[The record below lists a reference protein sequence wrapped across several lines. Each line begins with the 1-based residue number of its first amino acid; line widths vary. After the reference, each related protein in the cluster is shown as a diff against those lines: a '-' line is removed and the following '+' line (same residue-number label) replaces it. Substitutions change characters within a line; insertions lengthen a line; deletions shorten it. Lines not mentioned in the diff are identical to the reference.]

1 MSSLIKQ
8 KTGVLIMNKLTNY
21 MLLIFIFAAALFYA
35 YFVNTTIRTVTL
47 LEKTKK
53 EMRTLSVVVSEMESK
68 RLSAENNISV
78 AKAEQL
84 GFMAV
89 NHPTFIMKSSQK
101 AFLSLKTD

>member
-1 MSSLIKQ
+1 
-8 KTGVLIMNKLTNY
+8 
-21 MLLIFIFAAALFYA
+21 
-35 YFVNTTIRTVTL
+35 
-47 LEKTKK
+47 
-53 EMRTLSVVVSEMESK
+53 MRTLSVVVSEVESK